1 MNKLLIV
8 VSLIIISGCASQQ
21 TERES
26 QAVGMANPASVYCE
40 QVGGKLEIVNSGQGQ
55 IGYCTLPSGEK
66 VEEWALYRQN
76 NH

>member
-21 TERES
+21 TEKKA
-26 QAVGMANPASVYCE
+26 QTVGMANPASVYCE

-66 VEEWALYRQN
+66 VEEWTLYRQN